1 MRKFRYNENLN
12 IVFVNEND
20 YKEDLQL
27 NELLKVN
34 KRLIIQNPENSKRFV
49 IIMYRENNQKWSNEK
64 FFLLHEIGHFI
75 CNDLTDEASADEY
88 AIEKMGYS
96 VAARALRDLSLEV
109 LSYKNV
115 DLNIRLDVFKSLY
128 TRIKLV
134 ETLAIARGVELQLD

>member
-20 YKEDLQL
+20 YKENLQL

-109 LSYKNV
+109 LSYENV
-115 DLNIRLDVFKSLY
+115 DLNLRLDIFKSLS
-128 TRIKLV
+128 TRMKMV
-134 ETLAIARGVELQLD
+134 ETLAKVRGVELQL

>member
-20 YKEDLQL
+20 CKEDLQL

-34 KRLIIQNPENSKRFV
+34 KRLIIQNPENSKRFI

-64 FFLLHEIGHFI
+64 FFLLHEIGHFV

-88 AIEKMGYS
+88 AIEKIGYS

-109 LSYKNV
+109 LSYENV
-115 DLNIRLDVFKSLY
+115 DLNLRLDIFKSIS
-128 TRIKLV
+128 TRMKMV
-134 ETLAIARGVELQLD
+134 ETLAEARGVELRLN